1 MLGAMTGRR
10 ARIVL
15 GVLVAA
21 GTTACAGG
29 PPTVEP
35 SGVDGLVVPTPTP
48 APGDFVDGVDNP
60 LLPLVPGRVLTYR
73 ATGEDGPQRITV
85 RVTDRTWV
93 VPGVYTVVVQAR
105 LPDARG
111 RVVEDTYD
119 WYAQDRAGN
128 FWYLGEDTTAYDGGR
143 PDTAGSWEAG
153 VDGAEAGLAMP
164 AHPRVGDGYAQEHLA
179 GAAEDQAEV
188 LALDETR
195 EVPAGTFGGLLQTE
209 DTTPLEPG
217 LVEWKFYARGLGIV
231 EERDIAAGDEHVW
244 VVSSNGPEGQRDVP
258 IEEKSGARGGS

>member
-1 MLGAMTGRR
+1 MLCAMRGRR
-10 ARIVL
+10 AGIVL

-21 GTTACAGG
+21 GTSACAGG

-85 RVTDRTWV
+85 RVTDRTRV
-93 VPGVYTVVVQAR
+93 VQGVPTVVVHDR
-105 LPDARG
+105 VTDARG

-128 FWYLGEDTTAYDGGR
+128 VWYFGEDTRSFGAHGGGR

-179 GAAEDQAEV
+179 GVAEDQAEV

-195 EVPAGTFGGLLQTE
+195 EVSAGTFGGLLQTE

-217 LVEWKFYARGLGIV
+217 LVEWKFYARGLGVVLEETVSGGGERV
-231 EERDIAAGDEHVW
+231 ELLGVRE
-244 VVSSNGPEGQRDVP
+244 P
-258 IEEKSGARGGS
+258 